1 MNRPVRPE
9 TADGR
14 AIGGRGGAGS
24 PGPQRVRLFESFR
37 IRGFRF
43 LWSADALS
51 NWAGEMETLILGW
64 YVLVETGSPFLLG
77 LFGALRWGGT
87 LVSPLYGVLADRM
100 DRRWMVIGLRLI
112 FGLQALVLMSLGLSG
127 ALSPWHVFV
136 IAGIVGLIRMGEGVV
151 RQSLI
156 ADVVPA
162 RMLLNASSLG
172 RTTQDVA
179 RIAGAF
185 AGAGLFSLLGFG
197 PAYIGVA
204 VFYLASVVF
213 ALGIRVHGSPP
224 RPSRER
230 ALPALRR
237 GIAYMMRRPMVKGVM
252 ALAFLVNLTAFPL
265 VMGLLPVLARD
276 VFGVDQNGLALLV
289 ATTAGG
295 ALVGSMA
302 VAGLGRVARPER
314 LMVAA
319 IVVWYVLLLA
329 IARVGTMGLVL
340 PLLGLIGAATSAA
353 MITGMVVLLG
363 TTAREFRG
371 RIMGVR
377 MMAVYGLPIGLVLGG
392 FLSER
397 YGVQNAVAVFALAGI
412 AGTVAAVLAW
422 PSLVRGGAGTRGRD
436 EARGPVD

>member
-1 MNRPVRPE
+1 MRQGI
-9 TADGR
+9 AGGR
-14 AIGGRGGAGS
+14 AVGGRGAAGS
-24 PGPQRVRLFESFR
+24 PGPGRVRLFESFR

-87 LVSPLYGVLADRM
+87 LVSPLYGVLADRV
-100 DRRWMVIGLRLI
+100 DRRWMVIGLRLV
-112 FGLQALVLMSLGLSG
+112 FGLQALVLMSLGLAG
-127 ALSPWHVFV
+127 ALRPWHVFA
-136 IAGIVGLIRMGEGVV
+136 IAGVIGLIRMGENVV

-162 RMLLNASSLG
+162 RMLLNASGLG

-204 VFYLASVVF
+204 VFYLASVLL
-213 ALGIRVHGSPP
+213 ALGIRVHGSAP

-230 ALPALRR
+230 ALRALGR
-237 GIAYMMRRPMVKGVM
+237 GIAYMMRRPVVKGVV

-265 VMGLLPVLARD
+265 VMGLMPVLARD
-276 VFGVDQNGLALLV
+276 VFGVDQNGLAQLV

-295 ALVGSMA
+295 ALVGSVA

-319 IVVWYVLLLA
+319 TVVWYVLLLA
-329 IARVGTMGLVL
+329 IARVGTMGVAL
-340 PLLGLIGAATSAA
+340 PLLGLAGAATSAA

-377 MMAVYGLPIGLVLGG
+377 MMAVYGLPIGLLLGG

-397 YGVQNAVAVFALAGI
+397 YGVQSAVAMFALAGI
-412 AGTVAAVLAW
+412 AGTVAAVLVW
-422 PSLVRGGAGTRGRD
+422 PSLVRGATRPR
-436 EARGPVD
+436 

>member
-1 MNRPVRPE
+1 M
-9 TADGR
+9 
-14 AIGGRGGAGS
+14 
-24 PGPQRVRLFESFR
+24 RLFESFR

-87 LVSPLYGVLADRM
+87 LVSPLYGVLADRV

-112 FGLQALVLMSLGLSG
+112 FGLQALVLMSLGLAG
-127 ALSPWHVFV
+127 ALRPWHVFV
-136 IAGIVGLIRMGEGVV
+136 IAGVIGLIRMGEGVV

-162 RMLLNASSLG
+162 RMLLNASGLG

-204 VFYLASVVF
+204 VFYLASVLL
-213 ALGIRVHGSPP
+213 ALGIRVHGSAP

-230 ALPALRR
+230 ALRALGR
-237 GIAYMMRRPMVKGVM
+237 GIAYMMRRPVVKGVV

-265 VMGLLPVLARD
+265 VMGLMPVLARD
-276 VFGVDQNGLALLV
+276 VFGVDQNGLAQLV

-295 ALVGSMA
+295 ALVGSVA

-319 IVVWYVLLLA
+319 IAVWYVLLLA
-329 IARVGTMGLVL
+329 VSRAGTMGLAL

-363 TTAREFRG
+363 TTAKEFRG

-412 AGTVAAVLAW
+412 AGTVAAVLVW
-422 PSLVRGGAGTRGRD
+422 PSLVRGA
-436 EARGPVD
+436 ARAVRPR